1 VTPNSGQILI
11 VEQLE
16 SDREILKNL
25 LIKEGFSVSEACNG
39 EEAVQ
44 HFQRKRADLIFMG
57 TEMPVMNGY
66 DAMRQIKAEAGGDHT
81 PIIFM
86 TEERDEEAVVLSL
99 EKGGDDFIS
108 KPVSRSLLRAKI
120 NAQLRIQT
128 LNHSLQ
134 SNIRQL
140 EWKLEQHKQ
149 TQLEL
154 HEISNYDHLTSLPNR
169 HFFLIYLAQAI
180 KSAEISQK
188 KMALLLMD
196 ISKFKQINDLF
207 GFAGGDEV
215 LQEVTRRLH
224 SITDSSC
231 TLARMGGDDF
241 ALFYE
246 EVEEVDEIGR
256 VAGAIISGMEKPF
269 QLEGR
274 EMTLGLNV
282 GVSLYPDDADS
293 PEAMLR
299 CAGRALN
306 FAGEL
311 GVNRYRFFEPDMVGQ
326 EDEGLEM
333 LGSIHNALENG
344 EFQLYY
350 QPQVDAINRN
360 IIGCEVLLRW
370 NHPIQGVVSPDR
382 FVPLL
387 EREGLIFSVGEWV
400 MKRAI
405 EQHLRWLE
413 RGYPPV
419 RIAVNFSAP
428 ELHERGLATRVIEL
442 VHHSGIAPPW
452 FKLEVTETATVK
464 NFDQV
469 ARTLGKIRASGI
481 QIAVDDFGTGYSTLS
496 YLQKLPVDII
506 KIDQQF
512 IKDIPYSSEDKTL
525 VKAVIAMAHNLGL
538 DVVAEGVETE
548 AQAQFLRRHLC
559 EELQGYLF
567 SKPLR
572 AEEFEQL
579 IALQVSEIEEE
590 LTLF

>member
-1 VTPNSGQILI
+1 
-11 VEQLE
+11 
-16 SDREILKNL
+16 
-25 LIKEGFSVSEACNG
+25 
-39 EEAVQ
+39 
-44 HFQRKRADLIFMG
+44 
-57 TEMPVMNGY
+57 
-66 DAMRQIKAEAGGDHT
+66 
-81 PIIFM
+81 
-86 TEERDEEAVVLSL
+86 
-99 EKGGDDFIS
+99 
-108 KPVSRSLLRAKI
+108 
-120 NAQLRIQT
+120 
-128 LNHSLQ
+128 
-134 SNIRQL
+134 
-140 EWKLEQHKQ
+140 
-149 TQLEL
+149 
-154 HEISNYDHLTSLPNR
+154 
-169 HFFLIYLAQAI
+169 
-180 KSAEISQK
+180 
-188 KMALLLMD
+188 
-196 ISKFKQINDLF
+196 
-207 GFAGGDEV
+207 
-215 LQEVTRRLH
+215 
-224 SITDSSC
+224 
-231 TLARMGGDDF
+231 
-241 ALFYE
+241 
-246 EVEEVDEIGR
+246 
-256 VAGAIISGMEKPF
+256 
-269 QLEGR
+269 
-274 EMTLGLNV
+274 
-282 GVSLYPDDADS
+282 
-293 PEAMLR
+293 
-299 CAGRALN
+299 
-306 FAGEL
+306 
-311 GVNRYRFFEPDMVGQ
+311 
-326 EDEGLEM
+326 
-333 LGSIHNALENG
+333 
-344 EFQLYY
+344 
-350 QPQVDAINRN
+350 
-360 IIGCEVLLRW
+360 
-370 NHPIQGVVSPDR
+370 
-382 FVPLL
+382 
-387 EREGLIFSVGEWV
+387 